1 MSRPVTAATGVSSG
15 SSGAW
20 SSSSSSSAAARGG
33 GARRANLLGTVGYWD
48 ARYAAA
54 FAAFK
59 EKAPAQQREEGILY
73 DWYLEPAKALELIVP
88 YLETHKGRRSRVLIL
103 GCGLSDVG
111 PELYRRG
118 YKNVVNV
125 DFSATVIARMQRE
138 FADHEGLQFSVLDV
152 ANLGPFGDE
161 YFDFIFDKGCIDAV
175 MCGNSSVDAVH
186 AAYEEI
192 SRVLADQGHFVSV
205 SYGEPL
211 TRNPYLKKAE
221 FKWLSTTHTIL
232 NAEGDLKFQV
242 YTQRKDLEEF
252 RPPPPP
258 MKLGPCLAAFGVGEQ
273 LETFTEADVFTVE
286 QARKLSQLQL
296 VLLGVPEDDCPR
308 LLEHIAGW
316 EGDAE
321 EAAKKKKLEKEAKKR
336 AKLKEKLRA
345 GEEGGS
351 GDEGSVS
358 SDGTSSSSSDDDD

>member
-1 MSRPVTAATGVSSG
+1 MRCALVSKNYVPEGQARARSTSAEHEHGDSDDGGYEVPGGSGNDYAGVDYGAAITAAD
-15 SSGAW
+15 
-20 SSSSSSSAAARGG
+20 
-33 GARRANLLGTVGYWD
+33 Y
-48 ARYAAA
+48 
-54 FAAFK
+54 
-59 EKAPAQQREEGILY
+59 
-73 DWYLEPAKALELIVP
+73 
-88 YLETHKGRRSRVLIL
+88 
-103 GCGLSDVG
+103 
-111 PELYRRG
+111 
-118 YKNVVNV
+118 
-125 DFSATVIARMQRE
+125 
-138 FADHEGLQFSVLDV
+138 
-152 ANLGPFGDE
+152 
-161 YFDFIFDKGCIDAV
+161 
-175 MCGNSSVDAVH
+175 
-186 AAYEEI
+186 
-192 SRVLADQGHFVSV
+192 
-205 SYGEPL
+205 YGEPL

-252 RPPPPP
+252 RPPPQP